1 MPRRPGVPLLVLILL
16 GLGLSGAALVSLGA
30 FFSWLSLGTTYP
42 WELDPRPSQE
52 EQFGI
57 VRNAVTAGAALGL
70 GITLLL
76 SYRRQ
81 KTNEQSQNIAARAL
95 GVSAAAQE
103 TAAEALQLAN
113 KQHGLDV
120 ERRHDDAI
128 RELHARYGRA
138 AEQLAHS
145 EVAVRLAGVYATAAL
160 ADDWNFHREE
170 DQRQAC
176 LDLLCS
182 YYRIP
187 ARDVDRQ
194 EWDLPVREAIWSTVM
209 SRLAADCPESKSW
222 ASALFDFRSLRD
234 APQLVA
240 GVVLRNNHLDFSK
253 SNFPNGLI
261 VDGCELRGGMFD
273 LSGIKS
279 PLRPVTLQ
287 ELRLLDGHFYADFHV
302 ESPVKTMKFQACD
315 FVGGR
320 LAIWPGVEQVYF
332 TKCNFKG
339 SELDVQMAWG
349 LKKAEFVD
357 CEFQTDVVEQP
368 PNQRDFSTWL
378 RGADLVFRGCSFSD
392 GVPVLSSR
400 QGDEAVHAVAGA
412 G

>member
-1 MPRRPGVPLLVLILL
+1 MRRRSGIPLIWLILM
-16 GLGLSGAALVSLGA
+16 GLALSGTALVFLAA
-30 FFSWLSLGTTYP
+30 FFSWVSLGTPYA
-42 WELDPRPSQE
+42 WDLSPRPSQE
-52 EQFGI
+52 AQFGI

-81 KTNEQSQNIAARAL
+81 RTNEQSQDIASRAL

-160 ADDWNFHREE
+160 ADDWSFHREE

-209 SRLAADCPESKSW
+209 SKLAANCPESKTW
-222 ASALFDFRSLRD
+222 ASALLDFRSLPD
-234 APQLVA
+234 APQFMS
-240 GVVLRNNHLDFSK
+240 GVVLRDNHLDFSK
-253 SNFPNGLI
+253 SNFPSGLI
-261 VDGCELRGGMFD
+261 VDGCELRGGTFD
-273 LSGIKS
+273 LSAIKS
-279 PLRPVTLQ
+279 PLRPVTLRK
-287 ELRLLDGHFYADFHV
+287 LRLLDGHFYADFHV
-302 ESPVKTMKFQACD
+302 ESTVKTMQFQACE

-320 LAIWPGVEQVYF
+320 LAIWPGLEQVQF
-332 TKCNFKG
+332 TKCIFKG

-357 CEFQTDVVEQP
+357 CEFQNDIVEQP
-368 PNQRDFSTWL
+368 PNQRDPSTWL

-400 QGDEAVHAVAGA
+400 KGDLASRAVADA

>member
-1 MPRRPGVPLLVLILL
+1 LVLL
-16 GLGLSGAALVSLGA
+16 AA
-30 FFSWLSLGTTYP
+30 FFSWLSLGTPYA
-42 WELDPRPSQE
+42 WDLSPRPSQE
-52 EQFGI
+52 AQFGV

-70 GITLLL
+70 GVTLLL

-81 KTNEQSQNIAARAL
+81 RTNEQSQDIAARAL
-95 GVSAAAQE
+95 AVSASAQE
-103 TAAEALQLAN
+103 TAGEALHLAN
-113 KQHGLDV
+113 KQHELDV
-120 ERRHDDAI
+120 RRRHDDAI

-160 ADDWNFHREE
+160 ADDWNFHNGE

-187 ARDVDRQ
+187 SKDVDRQ
-194 EWDLPVREAIWSTVM
+194 DRDLPVREAIWSTVM
-209 SRLAADCPESKSW
+209 SRLAADCPESKIW
-222 ASALFDFRSLRD
+222 ASARLDFRHLLD
-234 APQLVA
+234 APPSMS
-240 GVVLRNNHLDFSK
+240 GVVLRKNHLDFSG
-253 SNFPNGLI
+253 SSFPNGLI
-261 VDGCELRGGMFD
+261 IDGCELLGGMLD

-279 PLRPVTLQ
+279 PLRTVVLR
-287 ELRLLDGHFYADFHV
+287 ELRLVDGDVYADFNV
-302 ESPVKTMKFQACD
+302 ESPVKTMKFQACE

-320 LAIWPGVEQVYF
+320 LAIWPGLEQIQF
-332 TKCNFKG
+332 TKCIFRG

-357 CEFQTDVVEQP
+357 CEFQSDIVEQP
-368 PNQRDFSTWL
+368 PNHRDPSKWL
-378 RGADLVFRGCSFSD
+378 GGADLVFRGCSFSN

-400 QGDEAVHAVAGA
+400 QGDLVSRRGR
-412 G
+412 